1 MIRFTSGSL
10 FKVISLC
17 KSGRRYSD
25 DTIAT
30 MLFPNVQY
38 TTNYIGHVKDCTKNL
53 PDEITQ
59 YMSDTDQEEIIDTLN
74 SAVRKVFLTVISS
87 EKQPILI
94 AAIQKIL
101 EEDLLIDDSTQIG
114 YLPSYTKG
122 NMKNATTVEP
132 IEFIAN
138 ALFSVCNQ
146 QNNQDGKV
154 DIKNINPSFLE
165 KLKSSAQRITLQIVQ
180 RPEAKIVKT
189 VIQPAVAGDD
199 YSIIYEDPKDD
210 HSVGI
215 YEKFTHKWRIKNTGT
230 IPWKNRYLTLQNKGE
245 IRVKATQDQF
255 DIPALK
261 PGDVAVVNVEMDSRY
276 FEGTYT
282 VIWEMKMSDGTLCF
296 PNKEKEFS
304 FDVTVKSDM

>member
-59 YMSDTDQEEIIDTLN
+59 YMRETDQEEIITTLN
-74 SAVRKVFLTVISS
+74 SSVRKVFLMVISS
-87 EKQPILI
+87 EKQPLLI
-94 AAIQKIL
+94 AGIQKIL
-101 EEDLLIDDSTQIG
+101 EEDLSIVDSTQIG
-114 YLPSYTKG
+114 YLPLYTKG

-138 ALFSVCNQ
+138 ALFCVCNQ
-146 QNNQDGKV
+146 QNNQDGRE

-165 KLKSSAQRITLQIVQ
+165 KLKSSAQTLTLQIAQ
-180 RPEAKIVKT
+180 ETEEKNVKT

-199 YSIIYEDPKDD
+199 YSILYEEPKGG
-210 HSVGI
+210 HNVGI
-215 YEKFTHKWRIKNTGT
+215 YEKFTHKWKIKNTGT
-230 IPWKNRYLTLQNKGE
+230 IPWKDRYLTLQNKDE
-245 IRVKATQDQF
+245 IRVKATF
-255 DIPALK
+255 DRFAIPELE
-261 PGDVAVVNVEMDSRY
+261 PGESAVVNVEMDSRY
-276 FEGTYT
+276 FEGVYT
-282 VIWEMKMSDGTLCF
+282 LIWKMIMVDGTLCF
-296 PNKEKEFS
+296 PNKSAEIL
-304 FDVTVKSDM
+304 FDVTVKSNI

>member
-25 DTIAT
+25 EKIAE
-30 MLFPNVQY
+30 MLFPNVEY

-74 SAVRKVFLTVISS
+74 RAVRKVFLTVISS

-101 EEDLLIDDSTQIG
+101 EEDLSIADSTQVG

-146 QNNQDGKV
+146 QNNQDGKE

-180 RPEAKIVKT
+180 KPEEKIVINA
-189 VIQPAVAGDD
+189 IQPAVAGDD
-199 YSIIYEDPKDD
+199 YSIIYLMDGD
-210 HSVGI
+210 VNG
-215 YEKFTHKWRIKNTGT
+215 RIKCTLANWTGLAFK
-230 IPWKNRYLTLQNKGE
+230 IPRTALDLCKDRPELKQTGVYLLFGKDENDKSVVYIGQAGVRKNGEGILNRLVEHNRNPKKDYWTEAIALTTSNDYP
-245 IRVKATQDQF
+245 V
-255 DIPALK
+255 
-261 PGDVAVVNVEMDSRY
+261 
-276 FEGTYT
+276 
-282 VIWEMKMSDGTLCF
+282 
-296 PNKEKEFS
+296 
-304 FDVTVKSDM
+304 